1 MIAFLSV
8 ISLRRFEGFQEAID
22 RKEIPGI
29 EMPEITFPEFN
40 LDELAP
46 VTPLT
51 PEQIKEN
58 YKIFISP
65 NQALKIKYPA
75 NWQTIDNRFLEQA
88 NQRIE
93 EYNLTQ
99 GRLLFFAYEVRLAE
113 HPPVLIVQELSKE
126 KELEEIIGQVKGAV
140 EKEGGKLT
148 ILKRETK
155 NRVDYFEA
163 RHERENH
170 VFYLKGGLVS
180 AEERNYLIMI
190 LVSSQLKEG
199 TAPQTD
205 FILNSIQLLE

>member
-8 ISLRRFEGFQEAID
+8 ISLRRFQGFQEAID
-22 RKEIPGI
+22 RKEIPRI

-51 PEQIKEN
+51 PEQIEEN
-58 YKIFISP
+58 YKTFISP
-65 NQALKIKYPA
+65 NQTLKIKYPA
-75 NWQTIDNRFLEQA
+75 NWQTIDNRFLEQT

-99 GRLLFFAYEVRLAE
+99 GQLLFFAYEVRLAE
-113 HPPVLIVQELSKE
+113 HPPVLIVQELFKE
-126 KELEEIIGQVKGAV
+126 KGLEEIIEQAKGAV
-140 EKEGGKLT
+140 EKEGGELI

-155 NRVDYFEA
+155 NGVDYFEA

-170 VFYLKGGLVS
+170 AFYLKGGLAS
-180 AEERNYLIMI
+180 AKERNYLIMI

-199 TAPQTD
+199 TAPQID